1 MKNCE
6 ELLLEFGIDYLEG
19 VKIPEDVE
27 NHFKTCQDCKKT
39 IERQRVIT
47 GLLEEKVF
55 ADKPLKIEF
64 PPVLRRKDRLPFLS
78 LSLFFLF
85 FFLIFHSILNTEF
98 LKPYFLIITHF
109 NLIPSLKITG
119 ASLFLI
125 IIIFSLSLGIIFQL
139 KKFLKKL

>member
-19 VKIPEDVE
+19 EKTPEEIE
-27 NHFKTCQDCKKT
+27 NHFRTCQDC
-39 IERQRVIT
+39 IEKLEKQRVIT

-55 ADKPLKIEF
+55 RESPLKIDF
-64 PPVLRRKDRLPFLS
+64 PPVLRKRDRLPFLS
-78 LSLFFLF
+78 LSIFFLF

-98 LKPYFLIITHF
+98 LKPYILIITHL

-119 ASLFLI
+119 ASLFLMI
-125 IIIFSLSLGIIFQL
+125 IISSLSLGIIFQL